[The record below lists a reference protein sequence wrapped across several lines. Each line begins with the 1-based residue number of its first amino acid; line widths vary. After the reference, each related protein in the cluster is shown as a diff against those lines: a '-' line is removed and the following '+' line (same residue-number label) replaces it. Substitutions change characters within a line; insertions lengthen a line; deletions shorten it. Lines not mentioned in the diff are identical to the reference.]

1 MLDPW
6 YVTGFS
12 DGEAAFTYSR
22 AGGSF
27 GIYFSIKQREDNRQI
42 VEELHKFVDGTG
54 YIYRG
59 KESNGAPKSGFSKPY
74 AYFRVTKISELQRI
88 VEHFDKYPL
97 QSKKKHEAYLAWR
110 EMVIYKKDNYRK
122 IEYNQLSELAGKLSM
137 LNSQSRAFSR
147 PAIKAGGIPPEA
159 GTIHKRKWV
168 K

>member
-1 MLDPW
+1 MLEPW

-42 VEELHKFVDGTG
+42 VEELYNFFGDVG

-59 KESNGAPKSGFSKPY
+59 KESNSTSKSGHSKPY
-74 AYFRVTKISELQRI
+74 AYFRVTKSSDLQRI

-110 EMVIYKKDNYRK
+110 EMVIYKKDNYRNIDYK
-122 IEYNQLSELAGKLSM
+122 HLNELAGKLSL
-137 LNSQSRAFSR
+137 LNLQSRAF
-147 PAIKAGGIPPEA
+147 K
-159 GTIHKRKWV
+159 IHKR
-168 K
+168 